1 MRYLWGQKDKQ
12 TCILTNEI
20 QIKYNWYVICFQYF
34 ILLQNQP
41 EEGDKQDFFLTS
53 GLCNESRLGAVEL
66 EDDFSVAVQ
75 LLRCFGW
82 CESRVLCLV
91 VFVVP
96 VEPVEPLKIVA

>member
-1 MRYLWGQKDKQ
+1 MKFELYKHSVHPYEISLRTKRQ

-20 QIKYNWYVICFQYF
+20 QEKYNWYVICFQCF

-75 LLRCFGW
+75 LLRCFG
-82 CESRVLCLV
+82 
-91 VFVVP
+91 
-96 VEPVEPLKIVA
+96 